1 MADIN
6 DRISLVIEN
15 SKLSKT
21 DFAAKINVSQQ
32 YVSKLSK
39 DGVPSDRTLLD
50 ICREFKISENWLRTG
65 EGEMF
70 VHVTRS
76 QEISEFI
83 GDVLK
88 GEADT
93 FKRRFVAMLAR
104 LDESDWEFLE
114 EKAIELV
121 GDNHEKENRS

>member
-1 MADIN
+1 MSAIN
-6 DRISLVIEN
+6 DRISRIIEE

-39 DGVPSDRTLLD
+39 YGSPSDRTLLD
-50 ICREFKISENWLRTG
+50 ICREFSISETWLRTG
-65 EGEMF
+65 EGNMYITISRDREVADF
-70 VHVTRS
+70 VG
-76 QEISEFI
+76 EIF
-83 GDVLK
+83 K

-104 LDESDWEFLE
+104 LDERDWEVLE
-114 EKAIELV
+114 KIVEEIKK
-121 GDNHEKENRS
+121 D

>member
-6 DRISLVIEN
+6 DRISQVIAQ

-21 DFAAKINVSQQ
+21 DFAARINVSQQ

-39 DGVPSDRTLLD
+39 DGVPSERTLLD
-50 ICREFKISENWLRTG
+50 ICREFKIKETWLRTG

-70 VHVTRS
+70 VQISRS
-76 QEISEFI
+76 QEIADFV
-83 GDVLK
+83 GDVLQ

-104 LDESDWEFLE
+104 LDEDDWAVLE
-114 EKAIELV
+114 KMVEEMKK
-121 GDNHEKENRS
+121 D